1 MSPICIALVLI
12 LSQLCSIVN
21 NILTIVLLMEI
32 KKNFIVTEYYSV
44 IIRERMLNKMHLR
57 PALTSVS
64 QRCSWEMH
72 FARLLHSASILLL
85 VSSQCTLHMPQKNF
99 TKNGKDTTDIEYFK
113 VSALRQH
120 VISRLI
126 IVNVL
131 KIPIQIQFGL
141 EKSMTT
147 ANAKIQYN
155 NDTTIFNVF
164 SSSQSLI
171 RSKHGLAIRSDSEHK
186 NMYS

>member
-1 MSPICIALVLI
+1 
-12 LSQLCSIVN
+12 
-21 NILTIVLLMEI
+21 
-32 KKNFIVTEYYSV
+32 
-44 IIRERMLNKMHLR
+44 
-57 PALTSVS
+57 
-64 QRCSWEMH
+64 
-72 FARLLHSASILLL
+72 
-85 VSSQCTLHMPQKNF
+85 MPQKNF
-99 TKNGKDTTDIEYFK
+99 TKNGKDATDIEYFK

-141 EKSMTT
+141 EKSMTI

-164 SSSQSLI
+164 SSSQSLQL
-171 RSKHGLAIRSDSEHK
+171 GQNMGWQSDRIVNTKTCIHK
-186 NMYS
+186 TFYKFQARESQFFILDRTE

>member
-1 MSPICIALVLI
+1 MQLRNALRAILVQCIHIASSVQ
-12 LSQLCSIVN
+12 SVH
-21 NILTIVLLMEI
+21 TTHA
-32 KKNFIVTEYYSV
+32 TEELY
-44 IIRERMLNKMHLR
+44 
-57 PALTSVS
+57 
-64 QRCSWEMH
+64 
-72 FARLLHSASILLL
+72 
-85 VSSQCTLHMPQKNF
+85 
-99 TKNGKDTTDIEYFK
+99 KNGKDTTDIEYFK

-120 VISRLI
+120 VSSRLI

-131 KIPIQIQFGL
+131 EIPIQIQFGL
-141 EKSMTT
+141 EKSMTI

-155 NDTTIFNVF
+155 KDTIIFNVF

>member
-1 MSPICIALVLI
+1 MQLRNALRATLVQCIHIASSL
-12 LSQLCSIVN
+12 Q
-21 NILTIVLLMEI
+21 
-32 KKNFIVTEYYSV
+32 SV
-44 IIRERMLNKMHLR
+44 HTTHATKELY
-57 PALTSVS
+57 
-64 QRCSWEMH
+64 
-72 FARLLHSASILLL
+72 
-85 VSSQCTLHMPQKNF
+85 
-99 TKNGKDTTDIEYFK
+99 KNGKDATDIEYFK

-141 EKSMTT
+141 EKSMTI